1 MVDKTLILK
10 KLSVLD
16 EYLKQIGEYASISPK
31 AYIDD
36 WKVQRIVER
45 TLQMMIETC
54 LDIGAHIISDENLR
68 VPETYAEVFRIMVEN
83 DILPGSHLDA
93 FEKMARFRNL
103 VVHDYERIDPE
114 IIVGILRNNLQD
126 FKALKTSIIA
136 YLKRQESE

>member
-31 AYIDD
+31 AYRED

-83 DILPGSHLDA
+83 DILPRSRLDA
-93 FEKMARFRNL
+93 FEKMAGFRNL
-103 VVHDYERIDPE
+103 VVHDYERIDPD
-114 IIVGILRNNLQD
+114 IIVGILRSNLQD
-126 FKALKTSIIA
+126 FEALKKSIIT
-136 YLKRQESE
+136 YLKRQKSE